1 VVTLVIFRTL
11 GIASTLATRMKLFI
25 QRRLAAALLAI
36 CLGMILFCPSL
47 SAAQAESDGSRKIL
61 SKVTPIYPDLAR
73 RLQMRGTVKI
83 QAVVAP
89 NGSVKS
95 TKVLGGGPLFVS
107 AAVDAVGRWKWTPAP
122 QETKELVELSFHPN

>member
-1 VVTLVIFRTL
+1 
-11 GIASTLATRMKLFI
+11 MKLFR
-25 QRRLAAALLAI
+25 QRRLAAALLAV

-73 RLQMRGTVKI
+73 RLQLRGTVKI

-89 NGSVKS
+89 NGPVKS
-95 TKVLGGGPLFVS
+95 S
-107 AAVDAVGRWKWTPAP
+107 
-122 QETKELVELSFHPN
+122 KELGDGGFLELVDVDGVQPRNCRTTRSE